1 MTEKKINKEIVTRDM
16 KTFVGGCL
24 TKEGHS
30 KLVRTTLVWLGNQ
43 KIEKYMEKKLNGMNI
58 SIKTAVCMYVFK
70 AFANQK
76 KFFGIFL
83 QCFFK
88 NSEVLERSRAP
99 VLGIF
104 STWRVRMS
112 V

>member
-1 MTEKKINKEIVTRDM
+1 
-16 KTFVGGCL
+16 
-24 TKEGHS
+24 
-30 KLVRTTLVWLGNQ
+30 
-43 KIEKYMEKKLNGMNI
+43 
-58 SIKTAVCMYVFK
+58 MYVFK

-76 KFFGIFL
+76 KKIGIFL

-99 VLGIF
+99 VFGHFLNME
-104 STWRVRMS
+104 SQDECVSQEMCVKS